1 MATIFQKDK
10 RSGIT
15 YAYESISY
23 WDKDKQQ
30 SRAKRKLLGRW
41 DEATQSIVDTDG
53 RMRKK
58 DSSTQQQSQKQQR
71 GRPPVTEAARYFY
84 GATYLLDQIGEK
96 LGLTQDLKRCF
107 PQTYQQ
113 ILSIVYFMIIE
124 DKTPLYRFEKWG
136 QLHKHPYNDNI
147 PSQRSSDVFA
157 QISEQAKSEFCRLQS
172 KRRADKEFWA
182 YDITSISSYSECLRQ
197 VQYGNNKDHDKL
209 PQINLALVYGE
220 QSGLPFYYRKLAGN
234 IPDSKTL
241 KHLLSD
247 FREMGYGKVKLVMD
261 RGFYSQANIDRLFQ
275 QHVKFLVSSKMSLT
289 WIKQHLEPI
298 YQQFRSFDTYN
309 DQYELYTQ
317 TVQTTWQHQQYRPRK
332 GDTKTVPK
340 RIYIH
345 YYYNID
351 QAAEDEKAFDR
362 KLNELYNDII
372 SDRRHPS
379 REHLYTKYFDIKT
392 TPKRGTQASVKQDAV
407 DEAKKYYGFF
417 VLITNQS
424 MDAITALQLYR
435 NKDMAEKAF
444 SDLKERLNL
453 KRTLVSSEK
462 SLDGKL
468 FVEFVALIFLSYLK
482 KCMQETDLLKQYSM
496 QTMLDKLDVI
506 ERFEYPGHAPRVG
519 EVLEKQR
526 QIYEKLDVK
535 PPS

>member
-1 MATIFQKDK
+1 MSSIIFQTDK

-15 YAYESISY
+15 YAYESTSY
-23 WDKDKQQ
+23 RDKKTGQP
-30 SRAKRKLLGRW
+30 RAKRKLVGRW
-41 DEATQSIVDTDG
+41 DEASQSIVDTDG
-53 RMRKK
+53 RMRNKHK
-58 DSSTQQQSQKQQR
+58 QPQQKTR
-71 GRPPVTEAARYFY
+71 GRPPVETPSRCFY

-96 LGLTQDLKRCF
+96 LGLTHDLKRCF
-107 PQTYQQ
+107 PDRYQQ

-136 QLHKHPYNDNI
+136 QLHKHPFGKNI
-147 PSQRSSDVFA
+147 TSARSSDLFA
-157 QISEQAKSEFCRLQS
+157 SICQAAQSEFFQLQS

-197 VQYGNNKDHDKL
+197 VQYGKNKDNEQL

-241 KHLLSD
+241 KHLLKD
-247 FREMGYGKVKLVMD
+247 FRDMGCNKVKLVMD
-261 RGFYSQANIDRLFQ
+261 RGFYSQANIDMLLS
-275 QHVKFLVSSKMSLT
+275 HHLKFLVSAKMSMN
-289 WIKQHLEPI
+289 WVKQHLEPI
-298 YQQFRSFDTYN
+298 YNQIQSFETYN

-317 TVQTTWQHQQYRPRK
+317 TVKTTWQHKQERPRK
-332 GDTKTVPK
+332 GDVKKTPK

-351 QAAEDEKAFDR
+351 QAAEDKKSFDR
-362 KLNELYNDII
+362 KLNELYNDIV
-372 SDRRHPS
+372 SGRRRPD
-379 REHLYTKYFDIKT
+379 REHLYDKYFDIKT
-392 TPKRGTQASVKQDAV
+392 TPKRGTKAIVKQEAV
-407 DEAKKYYGFF
+407 EEASKYYGFF
-417 VLITNQS
+417 VLLTNEP

-444 SDLKERLNL
+444 ADLKERLNL

-468 FVEFVALIFLSYLK
+468 FVEFVALIFLSYIK
-482 KCMQETDLLKQYSM
+482 KRMQETDLLKQYSM
-496 QTMLDKLDVI
+496 QKMLDKLDVI
-506 ERFEYPGHAPRVG
+506 ERFECPGHAPHTG
-519 EVLEKQR
+519 EVLEKQKM
-526 QIYEKLDVK
+526 IYQKLGVT
-535 PPS
+535 PPE